1 MMSITTL
8 LALSAANCWLGASSA
23 FDVPPGLLLAVAQV
37 ESAYQVDALA
47 LAPNGTHS
55 VGLMQ
60 INSSWFPQL
69 RRAGISEE
77 GLYEPCTNINVGA
90 WILSQN
96 IARYGATWE
105 AIGAY
110 YAGPYDAKSH
120 AWKLPL
126 YRQYATKVFRA
137 WKRINEASAALLA
150 KSAQRSF
157 SHQQGSASDSRHG
170 KVQLVEVSKSAPN

>member
-1 MMSITTL
+1 MSVTTL

-23 FDVPPGLLLAVAQV
+23 FDVPPGLLLAIAQV
-37 ESAYQVDALA
+37 ESSYQVDALA

-69 RRAGISEE
+69 RRAGISEQ

-96 IARYGATWE
+96 ITRYGATWE

-126 YRQYATKVFRA
+126 YRLYATKVLKA

-150 KSAQRSF
+150 KSAEFSISRQQRSP
-157 SHQQGSASDSRHG
+157 SGSKRE
-170 KVQLVEVSKSAPN
+170 KVQLVEVSKSATN

>member
-1 MMSITTL
+1 MTALAVL
-8 LALSAANCWLGASSA
+8 LTVGAANCWLGAAAA

-37 ESAYQVDALA
+37 ESAYQTDALA
-47 LAPNGTHS
+47 QARNGTHS

-69 RRAGISEE
+69 RRAGISEQA
-77 GLYEPCTNINVGA
+77 LYEPCTNINVGA

-96 IARYGATWE
+96 IARYGPTWE

-120 AWKLPL
+120 AWKVPL
-126 YRQYATKVFRA
+126 YRHYAAKVLRA
-137 WKRINEASAALLA
+137 WKRINEASTALVA
-150 KSAQRSF
+150 KSAESSLSRR
-157 SHQQGSASDSRHG
+157 QGAASGPRH
-170 KVQLVEVSKSAPN
+170 EMKSN